1 MGRRVWGRD
10 QRERRLSH
18 RVDGMDA
25 WRGRPGSPGGAGH
38 RCSRGYSDLAGS
50 GSRRVSR
57 RTPVD
62 APGRAAGAVHLDGG
76 IPLLETD
83 HQEGARS
90 HRRDHATQGR
100 AAGLAADRGPVH
112 QVGRSARRCCHA
124 GPDALPGRRKM
135 TATVAEILTRLTALS
150 QELAGAFRPATIVEI
165 VARVL
170 TEQLAP
176 GRLSVMLLDIDT
188 NRLVVTYHNGPRPA
202 TTDEPLLQLALRR
215 GPLVFPDNVAAR
227 AAELDVTVEKP
238 APASWLGL
246 PIVAVSRT
254 IGAVAMEGDSKNA
267 LDDSALMFT
276 RAVLAQA
283 GIALEN
289 ARLVELLSSGK
300 REWEQTVDAFNRAIC
315 YIDPQGAVRRAN
327 RVFAEL
333 IKLPVTALPGR
344 PWLTLLPP
352 SWVDPV
358 ARLLTLEGAPR
369 PVEIRAGERTLMVTA
384 IATGEPGA
392 AVLLFE
398 DQSEK
403 RRLHDQLL
411 QSEKMSAIGQLIA
424 GVAHDL
430 NNPLASVVGFSD
442 LLGEAADVPPRLAE
456 PLAMI
461 RQEAERASA
470 IVRNLLSF
478 ARRQEGERQLQ
489 SIRPILESTHQL
501 LKNQLLAARIE
512 LTLEFEPGLPEV
524 EVHANQI
531 KQVLVN
537 IINNA
542 AQAII
547 STRATEGGGKI
558 QIVTKCEPDGLS
570 VHISDTGPGI
580 PEAVAQRVFEP
591 FFSTKSEGEGTGL
604 GLSICLGI
612 VKEHGGN
619 ISVEPG
625 GAGSGRGATFTVEL
639 PTGVRPELRP
649 LAAGAE
655 TQAVPP
661 ERLEH
666 LRVLVV
672 DDEPH
677 ILHYMQVTLES
688 WGHEVVLA
696 RDGSQALKRALMQPF
711 DLIICDLRMPRLGG
725 REMFH
730 TLARMHP
737 TVADRIIFATGDT
750 VRGDTLQFLEEL
762 GRPFLQ
768 KPFKLDALRRV
779 LAGVEKAGA
788 RG

>member
-1 MGRRVWGRD
+1 V
-10 QRERRLSH
+10 
-18 RVDGMDA
+18 
-25 WRGRPGSPGGAGH
+25 
-38 RCSRGYSDLAGS
+38 
-50 GSRRVSR
+50 
-57 RTPVD
+57 
-62 APGRAAGAVHLDGG
+62 
-76 IPLLETD
+76 
-83 HQEGARS
+83 
-90 HRRDHATQGR
+90 TQG
-100 AAGLAADRGPVH
+100 
-112 QVGRSARRCCHA
+112 SS
-124 GPDALPGRRKM
+124 
-135 TATVAEILTRLTALS
+135 VAEVLTRLTALS
-150 QELAGAFRPATIVEI
+150 QELAGAFRPVTIVEI

-170 TEQLAP
+170 TERLAP
-176 GRLSVMLLDIDT
+176 ARLSVMLLDVDS

-215 GPLVFPDNVAAR
+215 GPLVFPEKVAAR
-227 AAELDVTVEKP
+227 AAELDVKVDQP
-238 APASWLGL
+238 APASWLGV

-254 IGAVAMEGDSKNA
+254 IGAVAIEGESPNA
-267 LDDSALMFT
+267 LDDAALMFT

-289 ARLVELLSSGK
+289 ARLVELLSIGK
-300 REWEQTVDAFNRAIC
+300 REWEQTVDAFNQAIC
-315 YIDPQGAVRRAN
+315 FVDPQGGVRRAN
-327 RVFAEL
+327 RMFAEL

-358 ARLLTLEGAPR
+358 ARLLTPEGASTPIE
-369 PVEIRAGERTLMVTA
+369 VRAGERTLLVTA
-384 IATGEPGA
+384 IPAGEPGA

-398 DQSEK
+398 DQTEK
-403 RRLHDQLL
+403 RRLQEQLL

-456 PLAMI
+456 PLAVI

-512 LTLEFEPGLPEV
+512 LSLTFEPGLPEV

-531 KQVLVN
+531 KQVFVN

-542 AQAII
+542 AQAIA
-547 STRATEGGGKI
+547 STRAREGRGRI
-558 QIVTKCEPDGLS
+558 EIATKCEPDGLS
-570 VHISDTGPGI
+570 VNVSDNGPGI

-604 GLSICLGI
+604 GLSISLGI
-612 VKEHGGN
+612 VKEHGGD
-619 ISVEPG
+619 ISVDPG

-639 PTGVRPELRP
+639 PTGVRAALSP
-649 LAAGAE
+649 LARGAE
-655 TQAVPP
+655 TEPAPA
-661 ERLEH
+661 ERHER

-677 ILHYMQVTLES
+677 ILHYMQATLES

-696 RDGSQALKRALMQPF
+696 HDGSQALKRALMQPF

>member
-1 MGRRVWGRD
+1 ML
-10 QRERRLSH
+10 ERLI
-18 RVDGMDA
+18 
-25 WRGRPGSPGGAGH
+25 
-38 RCSRGYSDLAGS
+38 
-50 GSRRVSR
+50 
-57 RTPVD
+57 T
-62 APGRAAGAVHLDGG
+62 
-76 IPLLETD
+76 
-83 HQEGARS
+83 
-90 HRRDHATQGR
+90 
-100 AAGLAADRGPVH
+100 
-112 QVGRSARRCCHA
+112 
-124 GPDALPGRRKM
+124 
-135 TATVAEILTRLTALS
+135 LS
-150 QELAGAFRPATIVEI
+150 QELAGAFRPASIVEI
-165 VARVL
+165 VARTL
-170 TEQLAP
+170 TDQLAP

-188 NRLVVTYHNGPRPA
+188 NALVVVYHNGPRPA
-202 TTDEPLLQLALRR
+202 TTDDPLLQLALRR
-215 GPLVFPDNVAAR
+215 GPLVFPEQVAAK
-227 AAELDVTVEKP
+227 AAEFDVTVEGP
-238 APASWLGL
+238 VPPSWLGV
-246 PIVAVSRT
+246 PILAVSRT
-254 IGAVAMEGDSKNA
+254 IGALAMEGERANA
-267 LDDSALMFT
+267 MNSDALLFT

-300 REWEQTVDAFNRAIC
+300 REWEQTVDAFNQAIC
-315 YIDPQGAVRRAN
+315 YVDPEGSVRRAN

-352 SWVDPV
+352 AWVDPITKLFTPEATATTAEV
-358 ARLLTLEGAPR
+358 RS
-369 PVEIRAGERTLMVTA
+369 GERVLLVTA
-384 IATGEPGA
+384 IPTGEPGA
-392 AVLLFE
+392 AILLFE
-398 DQSEK
+398 DQTEK
-403 RRLHDQLL
+403 RRLQEQLL

-456 PLAMI
+456 PLAVI

-501 LKNQLLAARIE
+501 LRNQLMAARIE
-512 LTLEFEPGLPEV
+512 LTLTFEPGLPEV

-531 KQVLVN
+531 KQVFVN

-542 AQAII
+542 AQAIT
-547 STRATEGGGKI
+547 STRGKKGVGGGRI
-558 QIVTKCEPDGLS
+558 DIVTRCEPDGLS
-570 VHISDTGPGI
+570 VNVSDNGPGI
-580 PEAVAQRVFEP
+580 PQAVAQRVFEP

-619 ISVEPG
+619 ITVDPG
-625 GAGSGRGATFTVEL
+625 GPSTGRGATFAVEL
-639 PTGVRPELRP
+639 PTGVHAAVSP
-649 LAAGAE
+649 LSHGR
-655 TQAVPP
+655 TSVQTPP
-661 ERLEH
+661 ERVEH

-677 ILHYMQVTLES
+677 ILHYMQATLES

-696 RDGSQALKRALMQPF
+696 RDGSQALKLALMQPF

-725 REMFH
+725 REMFQ

-750 VRGDTLQFLEEL
+750 VRGDTLHFLEEL

-779 LAGVEKAGA
+779 LAGVVKAGA
-788 RG
+788 GA

>member
-1 MGRRVWGRD
+1 M
-10 QRERRLSH
+10 
-18 RVDGMDA
+18 
-25 WRGRPGSPGGAGH
+25 
-38 RCSRGYSDLAGS
+38 
-50 GSRRVSR
+50 
-57 RTPVD
+57 T
-62 APGRAAGAVHLDGG
+62 
-76 IPLLETD
+76 
-83 HQEGARS
+83 
-90 HRRDHATQGR
+90 
-100 AAGLAADRGPVH
+100 GPSSV
-112 QVGRSARRCCHA
+112 
-124 GPDALPGRRKM
+124 PD
-135 TATVAEILTRLTALS
+135 VLTRLIALS
-150 QELAGAFRPATIVEI
+150 QELAGAFRPVSIVEI

-176 GRLSVMLLDIDT
+176 ERLSVMLLDVDT

-215 GPLVFPDNVAAR
+215 GPLVFPDKVSAR
-227 AAELDVTVEKP
+227 AAELDVKVDKP
-238 APASWLGL
+238 TPSSWLGV

-254 IGAVAMEGDSKNA
+254 IGAVAMEGGTNR
-267 LDDSALMFT
+267 LDEAALMFT

-300 REWEQTVDAFNRAIC
+300 REWEQTVDAFNQAIC
-315 YIDPQGAVRRAN
+315 YVDPYGAVRRAN
-327 RVFAEL
+327 RMFAEL

-352 SWVDPV
+352 SWGDPV
-358 ARLLTLEGAPR
+358 ARLLSPEGVAT
-369 PVEIRAGERTLMVTA
+369 PVEVRSGERTLLVTA
-384 IATGEPGA
+384 IPAGEPGA
-392 AVLLFE
+392 TVLLFE
-398 DQSEK
+398 DQTEK
-403 RRLHDQLL
+403 RRLQEQLL

-456 PLAMI
+456 PLAVI

-512 LTLEFEPGLPEV
+512 LTLTFEPGLPEV

-531 KQVLVN
+531 KQVFVN

-542 AQAII
+542 AQAIA
-547 STRATEGGGKI
+547 STRAREGGRI
-558 QIVTKCEPDGLS
+558 EIATKCEPDGLS
-570 VHISDTGPGI
+570 VNVSDNGPGI
-580 PEAVAQRVFEP
+580 PEAVAQRVIEP
-591 FFSTKSEGEGTGL
+591 FLSTKSEGEGTGL
-604 GLSICLGI
+604 GLSISLGI

-619 ISVEPG
+619 ISVDPG
-625 GAGSGRGATFTVEL
+625 GAGSGRGATFSVEL
-639 PTGVRPELRP
+639 PTGVRAELSP
-649 LAAGAE
+649 LAGGAE
-655 TQAVPP
+655 SEPAPA
-661 ERLEH
+661 ERQER

-677 ILHYMQVTLES
+677 ILHYMQATLES

-696 RDGSQALKRALMQPF
+696 HDGSQALKRALMQPF

-779 LAGVEKAGA
+779 LAGVEKGLGA

>member
-1 MGRRVWGRD
+1 MKA
-10 QRERRLSH
+10 S
-18 RVDGMDA
+18 
-25 WRGRPGSPGGAGH
+25 
-38 RCSRGYSDLAGS
+38 
-50 GSRRVSR
+50 
-57 RTPVD
+57 
-62 APGRAAGAVHLDGG
+62 
-76 IPLLETD
+76 
-83 HQEGARS
+83 
-90 HRRDHATQGR
+90 
-100 AAGLAADRGPVH
+100 
-112 QVGRSARRCCHA
+112 
-124 GPDALPGRRKM
+124 
-135 TATVAEILTRLTALS
+135 VAEVLSRLTTLS
-150 QELAGAFRPATIVEI
+150 QELAGAFRPTTIVEV
-165 VARVL
+165 VARAL

-176 GRLSVMLLDIDT
+176 GRLSVLLLDLDS
-188 NRLVVTYHNGPRPA
+188 NRLTVAYHNGPRPA
-202 TTDEPLLQLALRR
+202 TTNEPLLQLALRR
-215 GPLVFPDNVAAR
+215 GPLVFPDRVADR
-227 AAELDVTVEKP
+227 AAELGATADRPT
-238 APASWLGL
+238 PASWLGV
-246 PIVAVSRT
+246 PIVAGSRT
-254 IGAVAMEGDSKNA
+254 IGAVALEGVRTNA
-267 LDDSALMFT
+267 LDESALMFA

-289 ARLVELLSSGK
+289 ARLVEMLSSGK
-300 REWEQTVDAFNRAIC
+300 REWEQTVDAFNHAIC
-315 YIDPQGAVRRAN
+315 YVDTQGTVRRAN
-327 RVFAEL
+327 RMFAEL

-352 SWVDPV
+352 AWAEPI
-358 ARLLTLEGAPR
+358 ARLLATPGDG
-369 PVEIRAGERTLMVTA
+369 VEVRAGERVLLVTV
-384 IATGEPGA
+384 IPTDEPGA
-392 AVLLFE
+392 GVLLFE
-398 DQSEK
+398 DQTEK
-403 RRLHDQLL
+403 RRLQEKLL
-411 QSEKMSAIGQLIA
+411 HSEKMSAIGQLIA

-442 LLGEAADVPPRLAE
+442 LLGEASDVPPRLAE
-456 PLAMI
+456 PLAVI

-501 LKNQLLAARIE
+501 LRNQLLAARIE

-531 KQVLVN
+531 KQVFVN

-542 AQAII
+542 AQAIAGA
-547 STRATEGGGKI
+547 RPQARGRI
-558 QIVTKCEPDGLS
+558 QIVTRCQPDGLS
-570 VHISDTGPGI
+570 VSISDNGPGI
-580 PEAVAQRVFEP
+580 PEALAQRVFEP

-612 VKEHGGN
+612 VKEHGG
-619 ISVEPG
+619 SMSLDPG

-639 PTGVRPELRP
+639 PAGDRMGLRPARRGAEGGTETAVTAVAAVAAERPER
-649 LAAGAE
+649 
-655 TQAVPP
+655 
-661 ERLEH
+661 

-677 ILHYMQVTLES
+677 ILHYMQATLES

-779 LAGVEKAGA
+779 LAGVVKANAGLA
-788 RG
+788 G

>member
-1 MGRRVWGRD
+1 MLD
-10 QRERRLSH
+10 RLIAMSH
-18 RVDGMDA
+18 
-25 WRGRPGSPGGAGH
+25 
-38 RCSRGYSDLAGS
+38 
-50 GSRRVSR
+50 
-57 RTPVD
+57 
-62 APGRAAGAVHLDGG
+62 
-76 IPLLETD
+76 
-83 HQEGARS
+83 
-90 HRRDHATQGR
+90 
-100 AAGLAADRGPVH
+100 
-112 QVGRSARRCCHA
+112 
-124 GPDALPGRRKM
+124 
-135 TATVAEILTRLTALS
+135 
-150 QELAGAFRPATIVEI
+150 ELAGAFRPATIVEI
-165 VARVL
+165 VARTL

-176 GRLSVMLLDIDT
+176 GRLSVMLLDVDT
-188 NRLVVTYHNGPRPA
+188 NRLLVTYHNGPRPA

-215 GPLVFPDNVAAR
+215 GPLVFPDKVVAR
-227 AAELDVTVEKP
+227 AAALDVTVDKP
-238 APASWLGL
+238 APASWLGV
-246 PIVAVSRT
+246 PIVAGSRT
-254 IGAVAMEGDSKNA
+254 IGAVAMEGDGKNA
-267 LDDSALMFT
+267 LEENALLFT

-300 REWEQTVDAFNRAIC
+300 REWEQTVDAFNQAIC
-315 YIDPQGAVRRAN
+315 YVDSQGAVRRAN

-352 SWVDPV
+352 SWVDPIT
-358 ARLLTLEGAPR
+358 RLLTPEGAAA
-369 PVEIRAGERTLMVTA
+369 PVEVRAGERTLIVTA
-384 IATGEPGA
+384 IPTGEPGA
-392 AVLLFE
+392 AVFLFE
-398 DQSEK
+398 DLTEK
-403 RRLHDQLL
+403 RRLQEQLL

-456 PLAMI
+456 PLAII

-512 LTLEFEPGLPEV
+512 LTLTFEPGLPEV

-531 KQVLVN
+531 KQVFVN

-542 AQAII
+542 AQAIA
-547 STRATEGGGKI
+547 STRHKEGSGRIEIATR
-558 QIVTKCEPDGLS
+558 CEPDGLS
-570 VHISDTGPGI
+570 VHVSDNGPGI

-619 ISVEPG
+619 ISVDPG

-639 PTGVRPELRP
+639 PTGVRESP
-649 LAAGAE
+649 LARGAVTE
-655 TQAVPP
+655 PAPA
-661 ERLEH
+661 ERQEQ
-666 LRVLVV
+666 LRILVV

-677 ILHYMQVTLES
+677 ILHYMQATLES
-688 WGHEVVLA
+688 WGHEVVVA
-696 RDGSQALKRALMQPF
+696 HDGSQALKRALMQPF

>member
-1 MGRRVWGRD
+1 
-10 QRERRLSH
+10 
-18 RVDGMDA
+18 
-25 WRGRPGSPGGAGH
+25 
-38 RCSRGYSDLAGS
+38 
-50 GSRRVSR
+50 
-57 RTPVD
+57 
-62 APGRAAGAVHLDGG
+62 
-76 IPLLETD
+76 
-83 HQEGARS
+83 
-90 HRRDHATQGR
+90 
-100 AAGLAADRGPVH
+100 
-112 QVGRSARRCCHA
+112 
-124 GPDALPGRRKM
+124 M
-135 TATVAEILTRLTALS
+135 TASVAEVLSRLTTLS
-150 QELAGAFRPATIVEI
+150 QELAGAFRPATIVEV
-165 VARVL
+165 VARAL

-176 GRLSVMLLDIDT
+176 GRLSVLLLDLDA
-188 NRLVVTYHNGPRPA
+188 NRLTVAYHNGPRPA

-215 GPLVFPDNVAAR
+215 GPLVFPDRVAAR
-227 AAELDVTVEKP
+227 AAELGATVDRP
-238 APASWLGL
+238 TPSSWLGV
-246 PIVAVSRT
+246 PINAGSRT
-254 IGAVAMEGDSKNA
+254 IGAIALESDRSKA
-267 LDDSALMFT
+267 FDDGALMFA
-276 RAVLAQA
+276 RAVVAQA

-289 ARLVELLSSGK
+289 ARLVEMLSSGK
-300 REWEQTVDAFNRAIC
+300 REWEQTVDAFNHAIC
-315 YIDPQGAVRRAN
+315 YVDPHGIVRRAN
-327 RVFAEL
+327 RMFAEL

-352 SWVDPV
+352 AWADPV
-358 ARLLTLEGAPR
+358 ARLVAAPGDG
-369 PVEIRAGERTLMVTA
+369 VEVRAGDRVLLVTA
-384 IATGEPGA
+384 IATDEPGA
-392 AVLLFE
+392 AVLLFD
-398 DQSEK
+398 DQTEK
-403 RRLHDQLL
+403 RRLQEQLL

-442 LLGEAADVPPRLAE
+442 LLGEAPDVPPRLAE
-456 PLAMI
+456 PLAVI

-501 LKNQLLAARIE
+501 LKNQLLAAHVE

-531 KQVLVN
+531 KQVFVN

-542 AQAII
+542 AQAIAGA
-547 STRATEGGGKI
+547 RPQGGGRI
-558 QIVTKCEPDGLS
+558 QIVTQCQPDGIS
-570 VHISDTGPGI
+570 VSISDNGPGV
-580 PEAVAQRVFEP
+580 PEALTQRVFEP

-612 VKEHGGN
+612 VKEHGGAM
-619 ISVEPG
+619 SVDPG
-625 GAGSGRGATFTVEL
+625 GAGSGHGATFTVEL
-639 PTGVRPELRP
+639 PAGDRMGLSPSRSEAGMESTVPVVSGERPER
-649 LAAGAE
+649 
-655 TQAVPP
+655 
-661 ERLEH
+661 

-677 ILHYMQVTLES
+677 ILHYMQATLES

-750 VRGDTLQFLEEL
+750 VRGDTLQFLEQL

-779 LAGVEKAGA
+779 LAGVVKANAGLA
-788 RG
+788 G

>member
-1 MGRRVWGRD
+1 MKAQSV
-10 QRERRLSH
+10 
-18 RVDGMDA
+18 
-25 WRGRPGSPGGAGH
+25 
-38 RCSRGYSDLAGS
+38 
-50 GSRRVSR
+50 
-57 RTPVD
+57 
-62 APGRAAGAVHLDGG
+62 
-76 IPLLETD
+76 
-83 HQEGARS
+83 
-90 HRRDHATQGR
+90 
-100 AAGLAADRGPVH
+100 ADVLN
-112 QVGRSARRCCHA
+112 C
-124 GPDALPGRRKM
+124 
-135 TATVAEILTRLTALS
+135 LTGLS
-150 QELAGAFRPATIVEI
+150 QELAGAFRPASIIEI
-165 VARVL
+165 VARIL

-176 GRLSVMLLDIDT
+176 ARLSVMLLDADT
-188 NRLVVTYHNGPRPA
+188 NRLNVTYHNGPRAA

-215 GPLVFPDNVAAR
+215 GPLVFPDRVAAR
-227 AAELDVTVEKP
+227 AAELAVTVERP
-238 APASWLGL
+238 APASWLGV
-246 PIVAVSRT
+246 PIVAVSHP
-254 IGAVAMEGDSKNA
+254 IGAVAMEGDRAKV
-267 LDDSALMFT
+267 LDDSALSFT

-300 REWEQTVDAFNRAIC
+300 REWEQTVDAFNHAVC
-315 YIDPQGAVRRAN
+315 YIDPQGMVRRAN
-327 RVFAEL
+327 RVFADL
-333 IKLPVTALPGR
+333 IKLPVTALAGR

-352 SWVDPV
+352 GWADPV
-358 ARLLTLEGAPR
+358 ARLLGTLGDAAA
-369 PVEIRAGERTLMVTA
+369 PVEVRAGDRVLLVTA
-384 IATGEPGA
+384 IPTGEPGAGA

-398 DQSEK
+398 DQTDR
-403 RRLHDQLL
+403 RRLQEQLL

-456 PLAMI
+456 PLAVI

-531 KQVLVN
+531 KQVFVN

-542 AQAII
+542 AQAIT
-547 STRATEGGGKI
+547 SMRAREGGGRI
-558 QIVTKCEPDGLS
+558 EIVTKCEPDGLS
-570 VHISDTGPGI
+570 VNVSDNGPGI
-580 PEAVAQRVFEP
+580 PEDVAQRVFEP

-612 VKEHGGN
+612 VKEHGGTMR
-619 ISVEPG
+619 VEPG
-625 GAGSGRGATFTVEL
+625 GAGSGHGATFTVEL
-639 PTGVRPELRP
+639 PTGIRSELSPRDRTGRPSAGTEP
-649 LAAGAE
+649 AA
-655 TQAVPP
+655 P
-661 ERLEH
+661 ERLER

-677 ILHYMQVTLES
+677 ILHYMQATLES
-688 WGHEVVLA
+688 WGHEVAVA
-696 RDGSQALKRALMQPF
+696 RDGSQALKRALIQPF

-725 REMFH
+725 REMFQ

-779 LAGVEKAGA
+779 LAGVVKVPA
-788 RG
+788 

>member
-1 MGRRVWGRD
+1 M
-10 QRERRLSH
+10 
-18 RVDGMDA
+18 
-25 WRGRPGSPGGAGH
+25 
-38 RCSRGYSDLAGS
+38 
-50 GSRRVSR
+50 
-57 RTPVD
+57 
-62 APGRAAGAVHLDGG
+62 
-76 IPLLETD
+76 LEKLIT
-83 HQEGARS
+83 
-90 HRRDHATQGR
+90 
-100 AAGLAADRGPVH
+100 
-112 QVGRSARRCCHA
+112 
-124 GPDALPGRRKM
+124 
-135 TATVAEILTRLTALS
+135 LS

-165 VARVL
+165 VARTL
-170 TEQLAP
+170 SEQLAP
-176 GRLSVMLLDIDT
+176 GRLSVMLLDVDT
-188 NRLVVTYHNGPRPA
+188 NHLAVVYHNGPRPA

-227 AAELDVTVEKP
+227 AAELEVTLEGGQ
-238 APASWLGL
+238 PASWLGV

-254 IGAVAMEGDSKNA
+254 IGAIAMEGDRRDALNENA
-267 LDDSALMFT
+267 LLFT

-300 REWEQTVDAFNRAIC
+300 REWEQTVDAFNQAIC
-315 YIDPQGAVRRAN
+315 YVDAQGAVRRAN
-327 RVFAEL
+327 RVFADL

-344 PWLTLLPP
+344 AWVTLVPP
-352 SWVDPV
+352 SWVDPI
-358 ARLLTLEGAPR
+358 ARLFTAEGSAA
-369 PVEIRAGERTLMVTA
+369 PVEVRSGDRVLLVTA
-384 IATGEPGA
+384 IQTEPGA
-392 AVLLFE
+392 AVLLLE

-403 RRLHDQLL
+403 RRLQEQLL

-456 PLAMI
+456 PLAVI

-501 LKNQLLAARIE
+501 LKNQLMAARIE
-512 LTLEFEPGLPEV
+512 LTLSFEPGLPQV
-524 EVHANQI
+524 DVHANQI
-531 KQVLVN
+531 KQVFVN

-542 AQAII
+542 AQAIS
-547 STRATEGGGKI
+547 STRTKENLGGGRI
-558 QIVTKCEPDGLS
+558 EIVTKCEPDGLS
-570 VHISDTGPGI
+570 VNITDNGPGI

-612 VKEHGGN
+612 VKEHGGSIN
-619 ISVEPG
+619 VDPG

-639 PTGVRPELRP
+639 PTGVRTEVSP
-649 LAAGAE
+649 LARGAE
-655 TQAVPP
+655 TEPAPA
-661 ERLEH
+661 ERVER

-677 ILHYMQVTLES
+677 ILHYMQATLES

-737 TVADRIIFATGDT
+737 AVADRIIFATGDT

-779 LAGVEKAGA
+779 LAGVVKVPA
-788 RG
+788 

>member
-1 MGRRVWGRD
+1 V
-10 QRERRLSH
+10 
-18 RVDGMDA
+18 
-25 WRGRPGSPGGAGH
+25 
-38 RCSRGYSDLAGS
+38 
-50 GSRRVSR
+50 
-57 RTPVD
+57 
-62 APGRAAGAVHLDGG
+62 
-76 IPLLETD
+76 LEKLIT
-83 HQEGARS
+83 
-90 HRRDHATQGR
+90 
-100 AAGLAADRGPVH
+100 
-112 QVGRSARRCCHA
+112 
-124 GPDALPGRRKM
+124 
-135 TATVAEILTRLTALS
+135 LS

-165 VARVL
+165 VARTL

-176 GRLSVMLLDIDT
+176 GRLSVMLLDMDS
-188 NRLVVTYHNGPRPA
+188 NRLMVVYHNGPRPA

-215 GPLVFPDNVAAR
+215 GPLVFPDTVAAR
-227 AAELDVTVEKP
+227 AAKLDVTVEGP
-238 APASWLGL
+238 EPASWLGV

-254 IGAVAMEGDSKNA
+254 IGAVAMEGDRKNA
-267 LDDSALMFT
+267 LDEKALLFT

-300 REWEQTVDAFNRAIC
+300 REWEQTVDAFNQAIC
-315 YIDPQGAVRRAN
+315 YVDSQGAVRRAN
-327 RVFAEL
+327 RVFADL

-344 PWLTLLPP
+344 AWVTLVPP
-352 SWVDPV
+352 AWVDPI
-358 ARLLTLEGAPR
+358 ARLFTPEGSSSVT
-369 PVEIRAGERTLMVTA
+369 PVEVRSGDRVLLVTA
-384 IATGEPGA
+384 IPTEPGA
-392 AVLLFE
+392 AVLLLE

-403 RRLHDQLL
+403 RRLQEQLL

-456 PLAMI
+456 PLAVI

-478 ARRQEGERQLQ
+478 ARRQEGERKLQ

-501 LKNQLLAARIE
+501 LKNQLMAARIE
-512 LTLEFEPGLPEV
+512 LTLTFEPGLPEV
-524 EVHANQI
+524 DVHANQI
-531 KQVLVN
+531 KQVFVN

-542 AQAII
+542 AQAI
-547 STRATEGGGKI
+547 STTRAKEGVGGGRI
-558 QIVTKCEPDGLS
+558 EIATKCEPDGLS
-570 VHISDTGPGI
+570 VNITDNGPGI

-604 GLSICLGI
+604 GLSISLGI

-619 ISVEPG
+619 ISVDPG

-639 PTGVRPELRP
+639 PTGVRTEVSPVAR
-649 LAAGAE
+649 GAE
-655 TQAVPP
+655 TEPTPA
-661 ERLEH
+661 ERVER

-677 ILHYMQVTLES
+677 ILHYMQATLES

-725 REMFH
+725 REMFQ

-779 LAGVEKAGA
+779 LAGV
-788 RG
+788 RGSGLGVRD

>member
-1 MGRRVWGRD
+1 G
-10 QRERRLSH
+10 
-18 RVDGMDA
+18 
-25 WRGRPGSPGGAGH
+25 
-38 RCSRGYSDLAGS
+38 
-50 GSRRVSR
+50 
-57 RTPVD
+57 
-62 APGRAAGAVHLDGG
+62 
-76 IPLLETD
+76 
-83 HQEGARS
+83 
-90 HRRDHATQGR
+90 
-100 AAGLAADRGPVH
+100 
-112 QVGRSARRCCHA
+112 
-124 GPDALPGRRKM
+124 
-135 TATVAEILTRLTALS
+135 
-150 QELAGAFRPATIVEI
+150 
-165 VARVL
+165 
-170 TEQLAP
+170 
-176 GRLSVMLLDIDT
+176 
-188 NRLVVTYHNGPRPA
+188 

-215 GPLVFPDNVAAR
+215 RPLVFPDKGAAR
-227 AAELDVTVEKP
+227 AAELDVKVDQP
-238 APASWLGL
+238 APASWLGV

-254 IGAVAMEGDSKNA
+254 IGAVAMEGESPNA
-267 LDDSALMFT
+267 LDDAALMFT

-289 ARLVELLSSGK
+289 AQLVELLSIGK
-300 REWEQTVDAFNRAIC
+300 REWEQTVDAFNQAIC
-315 YIDPQGAVRRAN
+315 FVDPQGAVRRAN

-358 ARLLTLEGAPR
+358 ARLLTLEGAPA

-384 IATGEPGA
+384 IPTGEPGG

-403 RRLHDQLL
+403 RRLQDQLL

-456 PLAMI
+456 PLAVI

-501 LKNQLLAARIE
+501 LRNQLLAARTE

-531 KQVLVN
+531 KQVFVN

-542 AQAII
+542 AQAIAGA
-547 STRATEGGGKI
+547 RPQAGGRI
-558 QIVTKCEPDGLS
+558 QIVTRCQPDGLS
-570 VHISDTGPGI
+570 VSISDNGPGI
-580 PEAVAQRVFEP
+580 PEALAQRVFEP

-612 VKEHGGN
+612 VKEHGG
-619 ISVEPG
+619 SMSLDPG

-639 PTGVRPELRP
+639 PAGDRMGVSPTRRGAEGGTETAVAAVAAERPER
-649 LAAGAE
+649 
-655 TQAVPP
+655 
-661 ERLEH
+661 

-677 ILHYMQVTLES
+677 I
-688 WGHEVVLA
+688 
-696 RDGSQALKRALMQPF
+696 
-711 DLIICDLRMPRLGG
+711 
-725 REMFH
+725 
-730 TLARMHP
+730 
-737 TVADRIIFATGDT
+737 
-750 VRGDTLQFLEEL
+750 
-762 GRPFLQ
+762 
-768 KPFKLDALRRV
+768 
-779 LAGVEKAGA
+779 
-788 RG
+788 

>member
-1 MGRRVWGRD
+1 M
-10 QRERRLSH
+10 
-18 RVDGMDA
+18 
-25 WRGRPGSPGGAGH
+25 
-38 RCSRGYSDLAGS
+38 
-50 GSRRVSR
+50 
-57 RTPVD
+57 
-62 APGRAAGAVHLDGG
+62 
-76 IPLLETD
+76 LETLI
-83 HQEGARS
+83 
-90 HRRDHATQGR
+90 T
-100 AAGLAADRGPVH
+100 
-112 QVGRSARRCCHA
+112 
-124 GPDALPGRRKM
+124 
-135 TATVAEILTRLTALS
+135 LS

-165 VARVL
+165 VARTL

-176 GRLSVMLLDIDT
+176 GRLSVMLLDIDS
-188 NRLVVTYHNGPRPA
+188 NRLIVVYHNGPRPA

-215 GPLVFPDNVAAR
+215 GPLVFPDTVAAR
-227 AAELDVTVEKP
+227 AATLDVTVDVPEP
-238 APASWLGL
+238 PSWLGV

-254 IGAVAMEGDSKNA
+254 IGAVAMEGDRKNA
-267 LDDSALMFT
+267 LDENALLFT

-300 REWEQTVDAFNRAIC
+300 REWEQTVDAFNQAIC
-315 YIDPQGAVRRAN
+315 YVDSQGAVRRAN
-327 RVFAEL
+327 RVFADL

-344 PWLTLLPP
+344 AWVTLVPP
-352 SWVDPV
+352 AWVEPI
-358 ARLLTLEGAPR
+358 ARLFTPEGSSSAT
-369 PVEIRAGERTLMVTA
+369 PVEVRSGDRILLVSA
-384 IATGEPGA
+384 IPTEPGA
-392 AVLLFE
+392 AVLLLE

-403 RRLHDQLL
+403 RRLQEQLL

-456 PLAMI
+456 PLAVI

-478 ARRQEGERQLQ
+478 ARRQEGERKLQ

-501 LKNQLLAARIE
+501 LKNQLMAARIE
-512 LTLEFEPGLPEV
+512 LTLTFEPGLPEV
-524 EVHANQI
+524 DVHANQI
-531 KQVLVN
+531 KQVFVN

-542 AQAII
+542 AQAI
-547 STRATEGGGKI
+547 SATRAKEEVGGGRI
-558 QIVTKCEPDGLS
+558 EIATKCEPDGLS
-570 VHISDTGPGI
+570 VNITDNGPGI

-604 GLSICLGI
+604 GLSISLGI

-619 ISVEPG
+619 ISVDPG
-625 GAGSGRGATFTVEL
+625 GAGSGRGATFIVEL
-639 PTGVRPELRP
+639 PTGVRTEVSPVAR
-649 LAAGAE
+649 GAE
-655 TQAVPP
+655 TEPTPA
-661 ERLEH
+661 ERVER

-677 ILHYMQVTLES
+677 ILHYMQATLES

-725 REMFH
+725 REMFQ

>member
-1 MGRRVWGRD
+1 MKA
-10 QRERRLSH
+10 S
-18 RVDGMDA
+18 
-25 WRGRPGSPGGAGH
+25 
-38 RCSRGYSDLAGS
+38 
-50 GSRRVSR
+50 
-57 RTPVD
+57 
-62 APGRAAGAVHLDGG
+62 
-76 IPLLETD
+76 
-83 HQEGARS
+83 
-90 HRRDHATQGR
+90 
-100 AAGLAADRGPVH
+100 
-112 QVGRSARRCCHA
+112 
-124 GPDALPGRRKM
+124 
-135 TATVAEILTRLTALS
+135 VAEVLSRLTTLS
-150 QELAGAFRPATIVEI
+150 QELAGAFRPATIVEV
-165 VARVL
+165 VARAL

-176 GRLSVMLLDIDT
+176 GRLSVLLLDLDA
-188 NRLVVTYHNGPRPA
+188 NRLTVAYHNGPRPA

-215 GPLVFPDNVAAR
+215 GPLVFPDRVVAR
-227 AAELDVTVEKP
+227 AAELDVTVDGP
-238 APASWLGL
+238 APASWLGV

-254 IGAVAMEGDSKNA
+254 IGAVAMEGARKNA
-267 LDDSALMFT
+267 LDDNALLFT

-300 REWEQTVDAFNRAIC
+300 REWEQTVDAFNQAIC
-315 YIDPQGAVRRAN
+315 YVDSQGAVRRAN

-352 SWVDPV
+352 AWVDPI
-358 ARLLTLEGAPR
+358 ARLLTADGASAS
-369 PVEIRAGERTLMVTA
+369 VEVRAGERTLMVTA
-384 IATGEPGA
+384 IPTGEPGA

-403 RRLHDQLL
+403 RRLQEQLL

-442 LLGEAADVPPRLAE
+442 LLSEAADVPPRLAE
-456 PLAMI
+456 PLAVI

-478 ARRQEGERQLQ
+478 ARRQEGERHLQ

-501 LKNQLLAARIE
+501 LKNQLLAAHIE
-512 LTLEFEPGLPEV
+512 LTLAFEPGLPEV

-531 KQVLVN
+531 KQVFVN
-537 IINNA
+537 IITNA
-542 AQAII
+542 AQAIA
-547 STRATEGGGKI
+547 SGRHKEGGGRI
-558 QIVTKCEPDGLS
+558 EIVARCEPDGIS
-570 VHISDTGPGI
+570 VSIGDNGPGI
-580 PEAVAQRVFEP
+580 PEAVAQHVFEP
-591 FFSTKSEGEGTGL
+591 FFSTKSEGQGPGL
-604 GLSICLGI
+604 GLSICHGI

-639 PTGVRPELRP
+639 PAGVRAERSP
-649 LAAGAE
+649 LTRGAE
-655 TQAVPP
+655 DQTTPA
-661 ERLEH
+661 ERQEH

-677 ILHYMQVTLES
+677 ILHYMQATLES
-688 WGHEVVLA
+688 WGHEVVVA
-696 RDGSQALKRALMQPF
+696 HDGSQALKRALMQPF

-725 REMFH
+725 REMFQ

-737 TVADRIIFATGDT
+737 AAADRILFATGDT

>member
-1 MGRRVWGRD
+1 M
-10 QRERRLSH
+10 
-18 RVDGMDA
+18 
-25 WRGRPGSPGGAGH
+25 
-38 RCSRGYSDLAGS
+38 
-50 GSRRVSR
+50 
-57 RTPVD
+57 
-62 APGRAAGAVHLDGG
+62 
-76 IPLLETD
+76 
-83 HQEGARS
+83 
-90 HRRDHATQGR
+90 
-100 AAGLAADRGPVH
+100 
-112 QVGRSARRCCHA
+112 
-124 GPDALPGRRKM
+124 
-135 TATVAEILTRLTALS
+135 S
-150 QELAGAFRPATIVEI
+150 QELAGAFRPPTIVEI
-165 VARVL
+165 VARAL

-176 GRLSVMLLDIDT
+176 DRLSVMLLDVDT
-188 NRLVVTYHNGPRPA
+188 NRLTVTYHNGPRPA

-215 GPLVFPDNVAAR
+215 GPLVFPDRVAAR
-227 AAELDVTVEKP
+227 AAELGVTVEGP
-238 APASWLGL
+238 VPASWLGM
-246 PIVAVSRT
+246 PITAVSRT
-254 IGAVAMEGDSKNA
+254 IGAIALEGDRKNA
-267 LDDSALMFT
+267 LDEDALTFT

-300 REWEQTVDAFNRAIC
+300 REWEQTVDAFNQAIC
-315 YIDPQGAVRRAN
+315 YVDPQGAVRRAN

-333 IKLPVTALPGR
+333 IRLPVTALPGR

-358 ARLLTLEGAPR
+358 ARLLTPEGAGTS
-369 PVEIRAGERTLMVTA
+369 VEVRAGDRILLVTA
-384 IATGEPGA
+384 IPTGEPGSA
-392 AVLLFE
+392 ILLFE
-398 DQSEK
+398 DHTEK
-403 RRLHDQLL
+403 RRLQEQLL

-456 PLAMI
+456 PLAVI
-461 RQEAERASA
+461 RQEAERASG

-531 KQVLVN
+531 KQVFVN

-542 AQAII
+542 AQAIA
-547 STRATEGGGKI
+547 SMRAKEGGGRI
-558 QIVTKCEPDGLS
+558 EIVTRCEPDGLS
-570 VHISDTGPGI
+570 VHVSDNGPGI
-580 PEAVAQRVFEP
+580 PETVAQRVFEP

-612 VKEHGGN
+612 VKEHGG
-619 ISVEPG
+619 SMTVDPG

-639 PTGVRPELRP
+639 PTGVRSGLSP
-649 LAAGAE
+649 LSQGAVSESSAAAATVATAE
-655 TQAVPP
+655 RP
-661 ERLEH
+661 ER

-677 ILHYMQVTLES
+677 ILHYMQATLES